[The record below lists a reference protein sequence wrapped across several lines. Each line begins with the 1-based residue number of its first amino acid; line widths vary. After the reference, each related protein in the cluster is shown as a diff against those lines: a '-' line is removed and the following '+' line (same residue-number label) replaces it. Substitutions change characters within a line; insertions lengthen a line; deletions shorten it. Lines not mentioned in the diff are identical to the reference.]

1 MLKRFEYDGS
11 NSWSTAPTRNS
22 LRDNNKYKYDK
33 NKNKNK
39 NNSIFRNKNRNT
51 NRNTNTNKICKYCKS
66 EEHSI
71 DNCPII
77 VCKRCNEKGH
87 VDWKCKKK
95 QKSYTRKKRTKIID
109 NTTKMEYIEEHSSTI
124 SPTSVIITTEN
135 TIINNNENITIQNK
149 KILSKLRNSNL
160 QINILND
167 SQELPWRQSP
177 TQIQYKSN
185 MDKNMNTNINDV
197 NSDVIPKIKQKQKPL
212 IDLTKYINS
221 SVIWSEL

>member
-1 MLKRFEYDGS
+1 MIRKFNDYSKDEINS
-11 NSWSTAPTRNS
+11 NTRMNVNLNKWETSTRQNRNKFK
-22 LRDNNKYKYDK
+22 NKYKK
-33 NKNKNK
+33 NKNT
-39 NNSIFRNKNRNT
+39 SKNRN
-51 NRNTNTNKICKYCKS
+51 RNKNKICKYCKS
-66 EEHSI
+66 EEHTI

-77 VCKRCNEKGH
+77 ICKRCNEKGH

-95 QKSYTRKKRTKIID
+95 KSYTRKKRTKIID

-124 SPTSVIITTEN
+124 SPTSVTITTEN

-160 QINILND
+160 QINILNNP
-167 SQELPWRQSP
+167 QELPWRQSS
-177 TQIQYKSN
+177 TQIEYKSN
-185 MDKNMNTNINDV
+185 MDDV
-197 NSDVIPKIKQKQKPL
+197 NPEIKQKPL

>member
-1 MLKRFEYDGS
+1 MLKRFDYDGS
-11 NSWSTAPTRNS
+11 NSWSTAPTRNL
-22 LRDNNKYKYDK
+22 LRNNNKYKYDK
-33 NKNKNK
+33 NKNNKNKNK

-51 NRNTNTNKICKYCKS
+51 NTNTNKICKYCKS

-149 KILSKLRNSNL
+149 KILSKLRKSNI
-160 QINILND
+160 QINILNNQ
-167 SQELPWRQSP
+167 QELPWRQSP
-177 TQIQYKSN
+177 TQIEYKSN
-185 MDKNMNTNINDV
+185 MDDV
-197 NSDVIPKIKQKQKPL
+197 NPKIKQKQKPL

>member
-22 LRDNNKYKYDK
+22 LRNNNKYKYDK
-33 NKNKNK
+33 NKNNNKNKNK

-51 NRNTNTNKICKYCKS
+51 NTNTNTNKICKYCKS

-167 SQELPWRQSP
+167 PQELPWRQSP
-177 TQIQYKSN
+177 TQIEYKSK
-185 MDKNMNTNINDV
+185 MDDV
-197 NSDVIPKIKQKQKPL
+197 NPEIKQKPKQKPL

>member
-1 MLKRFEYDGS
+1 MLKRFDYNRS
-11 NSWSTAPTRNS
+11 NSWCTAPTRNS
-22 LRDNNKYKYDK
+22 LRNKNKNN

-39 NNSIFRNKNRNT
+39 NNSIFRNKNRNI
-51 NRNTNTNKICKYCKS
+51 NKICKYCKS

-77 VCKRCNEKGH
+77 VCKRCNGKGH

-124 SPTSVIITTEN
+124 SPTSVTITTEN

-149 KILSKLRNSNL
+149 KILSKLRNSNI
-160 QINILND
+160 QINILNNP
-167 SQELPWRQSP
+167 QELPWRQSP
-177 TQIQYKSN
+177 TQIEYKSN
-185 MDKNMNTNINDV
+185 IDKIMNTNINDV
-197 NSDVIPKIKQKQKPL
+197 NSNVIPDIKQKQKPL

>member
-1 MLKRFEYDGS
+1 MIRKFNNYSKDEINS
-11 NSWSTAPTRNS
+11 NTRMNVNLNRWETSTRQNRNKFK
-22 LRDNNKYKYDK
+22 NKYKK
-33 NKNKNK
+33 NKNT
-39 NNSIFRNKNRNT
+39 SKNRN
-51 NRNTNTNKICKYCKS
+51 RNTNKICKYCKS

-124 SPTSVIITTEN
+124 SPTSVTITTEN

-160 QINILND
+160 QINILNNP
-167 SQELPWRQSP
+167 QELPWRQSP
-177 TQIQYKSN
+177 TQIEYKSN

-197 NSDVIPKIKQKQKPL
+197 NSDVNPEIKQKPL

>member
-22 LRDNNKYKYDK
+22 LRNNNKYKYDK
-33 NKNKNK
+33 NKNNNKNKNK

-51 NRNTNTNKICKYCKS
+51 NTNINKICKYCKS
-66 EEHSI
+66 EEHYI

-124 SPTSVIITTEN
+124 SPTSVTITTEN

-149 KILSKLRNSNL
+149 KILSKLRNSNI
-160 QINILND
+160 QINILNNQ
-167 SQELPWRQSP
+167 QELPWRQSP
-177 TQIQYKSN
+177 THIEYKSN
-185 MDKNMNTNINDV
+185 MDDV
-197 NSDVIPKIKQKQKPL
+197 NPKIKQKQKPL